1 MVKRGGHQK
10 LERTPKNIVIDA
22 SVVAKWFIPEED
34 SDKAS
39 EIMRKY
45 SDGRIDLYAPDLL
58 IYEVANVL
66 RYRPDVTVETLADS
80 IESLIKLQINLIPPS
95 IEIMSEAAAKA
106 RALDLSIYDACYIV
120 IAETLATNLVTADM
134 KLYEKCRNG
143 KIVFFLRSLGKEWC
157 IP

>member
-1 MVKRGGHQK
+1 MVQRGGYQK

-34 SDKAS
+34 SYNAS
-39 EIMRKY
+39 EVMRKY

-66 RYRPDVTVETLADS
+66 RYRPDVSAETLLDC

-95 IEIMSEAAAKA
+95 TEIVSEAAAKA
-106 RALDLSIYDACYIV
+106 RELDLSIYDACYIV
-120 IAETLATNLVTADM
+120 IAETLATNLITADM
-134 KLYEKCRNG
+134 KLYEKCRDT
-143 KIVFFLRSLGKEWC
+143 KIVFFLKNLGKEWS